1 MAPIQDLLGYGGD
14 TRMNIPGVAE
24 GNWRFRVTPQ
34 GLSSLD
40 VDGLRQLCQTY
51 RRRHPFGRS

>member
-1 MAPIQDLLGYGGD
+1 
-14 TRMNIPGVAE
+14 MNIPGVAE

-51 RRRHPFGRS
+51 RRQHPFGRS